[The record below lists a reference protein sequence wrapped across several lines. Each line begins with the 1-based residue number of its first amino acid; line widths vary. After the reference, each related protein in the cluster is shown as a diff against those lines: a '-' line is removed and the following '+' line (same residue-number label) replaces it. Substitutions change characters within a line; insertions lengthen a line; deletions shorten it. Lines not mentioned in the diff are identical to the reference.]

1 MNLGQAVA
9 EGSGAQVLASATLE
23 PGDVIGFFN
32 LDADKQWDH
41 IGVYVGNGEMID
53 APETGQVV
61 SVTNLA
67 TSYWTSVEWDVRS
80 FG

>member
-1 MNLGQAVA
+1 M
-9 EGSGAQVLASATLE
+9 
-23 PGDVIGFFN
+23 
-32 LDADKQWDH
+32 
-41 IGVYVGNGEMID
+41 GNGEMID

-67 TSYWTSVEWDVRS
+67 TPYWTSVEWDVRS